1 MTTGIT
7 STQSIKAPPVD
18 VCCNRQGPHV
28 HYVPRKPPVNAAG
41 DVDVFDG
48 SNQPSMDIGEGT
60 MSPGVTHDRTVH
72 EEIEIPDFVAEEEE
86 AEVIVEETEETE
98 TTEEEEDAEVQ
109 E

>member
-48 SNQPSMDIGEGT
+48 SNQPSMDIAQGSMT
-60 MSPGVTHDRTVH
+60 PGVVHDQTVH
-72 EEIEIPDFVAEEEE
+72 EEIVIPDFVAEEEE
-86 AEVIVEETEETE
+86 AVVIEEVLETETEEV
-98 TTEEEEDAEVQ
+98 EDAEVQ

>member
-7 STQSIKAPPVD
+7 TTQNVVGDAPEP
-18 VCCNRQGPHV
+18 CCARQGPHV

-86 AEVIVEETEETE
+86 AEVIEEETEETE